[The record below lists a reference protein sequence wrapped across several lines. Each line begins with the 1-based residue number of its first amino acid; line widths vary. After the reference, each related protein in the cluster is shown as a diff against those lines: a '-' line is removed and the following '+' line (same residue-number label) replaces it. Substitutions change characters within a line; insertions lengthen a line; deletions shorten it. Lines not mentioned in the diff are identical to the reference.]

1 VGTTTVRRGR
11 RAEAG
16 IQMQQALRIATPHYD
31 AEQGVYD
38 LDPGILDARFRA
50 DVKHCIEAQRAA
62 AAEAVKQ
69 FRPHPGAADEVS
81 EQALLK
87 LLARGQDVHGIAKD
101 RSISN
106 VIVFGAGNIAD
117 SVRSQT
123 VETLRVSVDQHAD
136 HMAQAIFP
144 GTHGLV
150 VGSSG
155 HFWYPA
161 GSYMA
166 WHTNSGVPG
175 WRVYI
180 NYAEEPG
187 KSFFRYRDPQTGGI
201 VTLWDKK
208 WNIRLFRVTRDN
220 PLWHAVYS
228 DTNRF
233 SLGYIIYQESWRG
246 RLRQKLRRVF

>member
-1 VGTTTVRRGR
+1 
-11 RAEAG
+11 
-16 IQMQQALRIATPHYD
+16 MQQALTITTPQFD

-38 LDPGILDARFRA
+38 LDPGILDPRFRA
-50 DVKHCIEAQRAA
+50 DAKHCIESQRVA

-81 EQALLK
+81 EQALLE
-87 LLARGQDVHGIAKD
+87 LLARGQDVHGISKD

-117 SVRSQT
+117 SVRNQT
-123 VETLRVSVDQHAD
+123 VETLRASVDRHAD
-136 HMAQAIFP
+136 QLAKAVFP
-144 GTHGLV
+144 GTRGLV

-180 NYAEEPG
+180 NYADEPG
-187 KSFFRYRDPQTGGI
+187 KSFFRYRDPQTGKI
-201 VTLWDKK
+201 VTLWDRK
-208 WNIRLFRVTRDN
+208 WNIRLFRITRDK

-228 DTNRF
+228 NTNRF
-233 SLGYIIYQESWRG
+233 SLGYVIYQESWRG
-246 RLRQKLRRVF
+246 RLRQKLHRVF